1 MFGLSRLSLVGLRQ
15 RNGAYETPQFVNIQL
30 PIMIPISTS
39 ELHFEISKY
48 LVLRDR
54 VLYGNGSYIVFD
66 RHYEILRHYN
76 ALIGKRGS
84 TRGALLLEFSIAGS

>member
-76 ALIGKRGS
+76 RLDRQERKHAQGRRSLNS
-84 TRGALLLEFSIAGS
+84 A